1 MTIKLT
7 MGANITVP
15 NTVLDIKVNC
25 GIDADFS
32 AFRLYSNGKTKNDDD
47 FIFYGQKQ
55 SLDGTVKLL
64 SEGKNAHFIVNLTQ
78 LPLTVDKVAFSVT
91 LDGHYKIS
99 SLQTLSIDVAKN
111 DSVIAHC
118 PVEIESRQEVALIL
132 GELYRRNNEW
142 KFRFIDQG
150 FNGGLKPLAVFY
162 GVVIEDPSKNTPTS
176 NNHDIPRTS
185 AVILQKNQ
193 KVSLK
198 KEFGDKLSKINI
210 GLGWDPV
217 KHNSSSY
224 FWNKDYNDDDHEID
238 LDASCIMLDSCKN
251 IADVVW
257 FGKLQS
263 RCRSISHSGDN
274 LTGEGEGDDEI
285 ILINLDEIP
294 SKVDMLVFTINS
306 YSGQN
311 FNNIENA
318 SVRVLDQNKKE
329 LVRFNLS
336 EKGAHTGMIIASM
349 KRQNSDWDF
358 KAHGIIANGSTY
370 RDTLPIIKREL

>member
-25 GIDADFS
+25 GIDADVS
-32 AFRLYSNGKTKNDDD
+32 AFRLYANGKTKNDDD

-64 SEGKNAHFIVNLTQ
+64 SEGKHAHFIVNLTQ
-78 LPLTVDKVAFSVT
+78 LPLSVDKVAFSVT
-91 LDGHYKIS
+91 LDSHYKIS

-111 DSVIAHC
+111 NSIIAHC

-150 FNGGLKPLAVFY
+150 FNGGLKPLAEFY
-162 GVVIEDPSKNTPTS
+162 GVVIEDPSENTPTS

-198 KEFGDKLSKINI
+198 KEFGTKLSKINI

-217 KHNSSSY
+217 KSRPTS
-224 FWNKDYNDDDHEID
+224 FFGIKKID
-238 LDASCIMLDSCKN
+238 LDASCIMLDSNKN
-251 IADVVW
+251 IIDVVW
-257 FGKLQS
+257 FCQLKS
-263 RCRSISHSGDN
+263 RCGSIIHSGDN
-274 LTGEGEGDDEI
+274 RTGEGEGDDEVI
-285 ILINLDEIP
+285 QISLDNIPIN
-294 SKVDMLVFTINS
+294 VDMLVFTINS
-306 YSGQN
+306 YSRQN

-336 EKGAHTGMIIASM
+336 EKGPHTGLIIASIQ
-349 KRQNSDWDF
+349 RQNSDWNF